1 MIRIVKRLFDY
12 RHLLVTLTQ
21 RELTAR
27 YRGSMLGFFWSLVNP
42 IMLLAVYSFVFN
54 TIFQPRDPSVS
65 DYGPYALF
73 LATGVIPWIWIQTAW
88 LEGTMGLLAN
98 AGLIRKATFPAEI
111 LPMVS
116 VAANLVQFVLALPI
130 LALAFLVTD
139 LLTDSVISLSWT
151 LIFLPLITLLLLPV
165 VGGLTLAF
173 AALNVHFKDVRDI
186 LQNLLTLL
194 FFMTPIL
201 YNLSTLE
208 PYPALHFAV
217 ARNPFTPFMVAYQES
232 VFYGRVPGPE
242 LWIEM
247 ALVGLVLWA
256 LGAWIFDRLSE
267 TLVEA
272 V

>member
-1 MIRIVKRLFDY
+1 MLRIVQRLFQY
-12 RHLLVTLTQ
+12 RHLLVTLTH
-21 RELTAR
+21 RELSAR
-27 YRGSMLGFFWSLVNP
+27 YRGSVLGFFWSLINP

-98 AGLIRKATFPAEI
+98 AGLIRKATFPAEV

-116 VAANLVQFVLALPI
+116 VVANLVQFLLALPI
-130 LALAFLVTD
+130 LALAFIITGLVSN
-139 LLTDSVISLSWT
+139 SVVSLGWT
-151 LIFLPLITLLLLPV
+151 IVFFPLITLLLIPMI
-165 VGGLTLAF
+165 GGLTLAF

-201 YNLSTLE
+201 YNLGTLE

-217 ARNPFTPFMVAYQES
+217 ARNPFTPFMVAYQDS
-232 VFYGRVPGPE
+232 VFYGRIPDPAT
-242 LWIEM
+242 WIEM
-247 ALVGLVLWA
+247 VIVSLVVWSV
-256 LGAWIFDRLSE
+256 GAWIFDRLSE